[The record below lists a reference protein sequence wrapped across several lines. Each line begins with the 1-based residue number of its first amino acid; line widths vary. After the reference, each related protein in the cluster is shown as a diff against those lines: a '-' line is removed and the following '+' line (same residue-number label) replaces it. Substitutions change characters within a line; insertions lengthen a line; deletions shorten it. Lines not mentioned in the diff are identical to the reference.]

1 MKASFVELLR
11 RDAERNKGNCFGG
24 GVRDIA
30 RLIYCSCFLS
40 CAVKKRR
47 KTLEVNIEELCLNS
61 TELTSA
67 EQ

>member
-11 RDAERNKGNCFGG
+11 RDAERNKGDRFGG
-24 GVRDIA
+24 RRDTA
-30 RLIYCSCFLS
+30 RLIYCLCYRS
-40 CAVKKRR
+40 CAVTKRR